1 MRPVDVLCHL
11 PHPHPFLQVEVHAAS
26 VGDQP
31 DGRVD
36 AYRPHPLLHACG
48 LEVEDASDLQDLQL
62 AHHQPVHRLLQV
74 EQACGGAL
82 QEAQLKEIPELVPT
96 FQDPRGGEDQHLREV

>member
-1 MRPVDVLCHL
+1 MRPANVFGHL

-26 VGDQP
+26 LGDQP

-36 AYRPHPLLHACG
+36 AYRPHPLLHVGG
-48 LEVEDASDLQDLQL
+48 LEVEDASHLQDLQL
-62 AHHQPVHRLLQV
+62 AHHQPVYRLLQV

-96 FQDPRGGEDQHLREV
+96 FQDSRGGEDQHLRKV